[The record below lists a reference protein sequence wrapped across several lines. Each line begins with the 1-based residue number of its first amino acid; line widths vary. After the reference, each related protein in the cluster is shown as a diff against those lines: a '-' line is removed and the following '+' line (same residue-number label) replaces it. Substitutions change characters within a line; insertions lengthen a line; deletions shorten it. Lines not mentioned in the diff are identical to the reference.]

1 MKLKAICFFFC
12 FFILLPIVAINGSVI
27 QRKEKSVK
35 IQFTNIRNSKGTLRL
50 GLFKTEAEF
59 DKEKPFKRITV
70 SKTGIINKTLS
81 ATINLP
87 NGTYGIS
94 VLDDENDNKVMD
106 YNLIRMPMEGFGFS
120 NYYHIGFSK
129 PKLSQFII
137 KVDNET
143 VKIKCKFRYI

>member
-12 FFILLPIVAINGSVI
+12 FFILPIVVINGSVI
-27 QRKEKSVK
+27 QSKEKSVK

-81 ATINLP
+81 TTINLP

-94 VLDDENDNKVMD
+94 VFMVSSSGSLMVYSKFNV
-106 YNLIRMPMEGFGFS
+106 S
-120 NYYHIGFSK
+120 NARI
-129 PKLSQFII
+129 L
-137 KVDNET
+137 
-143 VKIKCKFRYI
+143 

>member
-1 MKLKAICFFFC
+1 MKLKAICFFLC
-12 FFILLPIVAINGSVI
+12 FFILPIVVINGSVI
-27 QRKEKSVK
+27 QSKEKSVK

-81 ATINLP
+81 TTINLP

-94 VLDDENDNKVMD
+94 VLDDENDNTVMD
-106 YNLIRMPMEGFGFS
+106 YNLIRMPVEEFGFS
-120 NYYHIGFSK
+120 NY
-129 PKLSQFII
+129 
-137 KVDNET
+137 
-143 VKIKCKFRYI
+143 